1 MNLLSTYNSQSRVPD
16 GSGRHTLIR
25 DLPFKIMISKQQEEL
40 REKCLPLFFV
50 NSISDC
56 IQLLDKFI
64 SAYLEIVLKHNYDPV
79 STQAEADSRIAFQMF
94 VTKALSIKKIL
105 QGVEFDN
112 GANHLNRIIDP
123 TILITLIRN
132 MFEALCA
139 FELIYVLPNSAD
151 KKLVAH
157 NLYQIAGMKY
167 RQRFTYDGMKPE
179 HKLLLD
185 SEKKDIEECIK
196 EIKDTALYKAFD
208 SKNRSMIENAIK
220 NKSFQIFIDKD
231 NKVKQYGWGDISP
244 LFGVKLSFL
253 KNIYTYFSLNA
264 HPSYISILQFK
275 DMFKKDNPEFV
286 QLAVTGMKSCFVF
299 LSICLADYIRV
310 FPQVMK
316 TYESFSIEDQ
326 ILLNFHNRLARGEEY
341 SISDKWKLL
350 D

>member
-1 MNLLSTYNSQSRVPD
+1 
-16 GSGRHTLIR
+16 
-25 DLPFKIMISKQQEEL
+25 
-40 REKCLPLFFV
+40 
-50 NSISDC
+50 
-56 IQLLDKFI
+56 
-64 SAYLEIVLKHNYDPV
+64 
-79 STQAEADSRIAFQMF
+79 MF

-105 QGVEFDN
+105 QGVEYDD
-112 GANHLNRIIDP
+112 GVNHLNRIIDP

-139 FELIYVLPNSAD
+139 FELVYVLPDSSD
-151 KKLVAH
+151 KKLIAH

-167 RQRFTYDGMKPE
+167 RQRFAYDGMKPE
-179 HKLLLD
+179 YQFKLD
-185 SEKKDIEECIK
+185 SEKEDIEECIK
-196 EIKDTALYKAFD
+196 EIKDTALYNALD
-208 SKNRSMIENAIK
+208 SKNKSIIENAIK
-220 NKSFQIFIDKD
+220 NKNFQIFIDKD
-231 NKVKQYGWGDISP
+231 NKIKQYGWGDTPP
-244 LFGVKLSFL
+244 LYGVKLSFF

-299 LSICLADYIRV
+299 LSICLADYIRL
-310 FPQVMK
+310 FPHVMR

-326 ILLNFHNRLARGEEY
+326 IHLNFHNRLARGEEY

>member
-1 MNLLSTYNSQSRVPD
+1 
-16 GSGRHTLIR
+16 
-25 DLPFKIMISKQQEEL
+25 MISKQQQEEL
-40 REKCLPLFFV
+40 REMCLPLFYV
-50 NSISDC
+50 NSIPDC

-79 STQAEADSRIAFQMF
+79 STQAEANSRIAFQMF

-105 QGVEFDN
+105 QGVEYDD
-112 GANHLNRIIDP
+112 GVNHLNKIIDP
-123 TILITLIRN
+123 TILVTLIRN

-139 FELIYVLPNSAD
+139 FELVYVLPDSAD

-167 RQRFTYDGMKPE
+167 RQRFAYDGMKPE
-179 HKLLLD
+179 HQLKLD
-185 SEKKDIEECIK
+185 SEKEDIEECIK
-196 EIKDTALYKAFD
+196 EIKDTALYNALD
-208 SKNRSMIENAIK
+208 SKNKSMIENAIK
-220 NKSFQIFIDKD
+220 NKNYQIFIDKD
-231 NKVKQYGWGDISP
+231 NKVKQYGWGDIPP
-244 LFGVKLSFL
+244 LYGIKLNFF
-253 KNIYTYFSLNA
+253 KNLYTYFSLNA

-275 DMFKKDNPEFV
+275 DMFKKDNPEFI

-299 LSICLADYIRV
+299 LSICLADYIRL